1 MSLGHGQ
8 REISRIR
15 QKVARTQRGAVMSE
29 ESKFEHFSRQLVKI
43 GVERKKNLDERWA
56 DIFDCQTS
64 IGFRHRD
71 FKIQFASS
79 GELEKSLGRKAKNR
93 LVQMAGLVGYFGSF
107 CRNYAESKKIEI
119 GRTTSVPSV
128 KEIDTT
134 FEDALNDFEN
144 TLNNK
149 ESPTPTIPPL
159 PYTPIVIKFAG
170 TVDFEDR
177 PSIVAIP
184 QTSKALLGIYRT
196 KLSVQRAVQ
205 YARDCGLIQTVV
217 DSYAYGRKGHIAK
230 KYAWNK
236 VCEHQLRELMKKHG
250 VLIPSV
256 SRDSELPPF
265 EKLGPTDDEQQL
277 YYKVRL
283 GKGMRTPGMTEQ
295 KVSRILSYKHRYVL
309 EPMLDRMEFVNEGRP
324 EAERLNFRFSVRIT
338 NGYNVKNG
346 CRAYS
351 LAGGLVKESKKT
363 DEGEE
368 SFEEYFRRT
377 RGDEPVEYDVKGSVP
392 RINRLVN
399 FGLWDEWNRDP
410 YAEMFPGFC
419 TDDGRR
425 GIAKSTYMLY
435 EFEQSGL
442 KIKSSVARKCPEFV
456 NAEGVEEIRQT
467 MEYWYGGVW
476 KWQGDSL
483 GSLAFLYEDAA
494 YSVVDEA
501 LKRLGY
507 DFIRKFDCW
516 VFPKGRRPAEK
527 DFWKLVKDCVTAWR
541 RGEYEREREELEF
554 LENAGVREM
563 KKHVF

>member
-1 MSLGHGQ
+1 MN
-8 REISRIR
+8 ID
-15 QKVARTQRGAVMSE
+15 
-29 ESKFEHFSRQLVKI
+29 SKFEHFSRQLERI
-43 GVERKKNLDERWA
+43 GVERKKNLDEKWA
-56 DIFDCQTS
+56 DIFDCQPD

-71 FKIQFASS
+71 FRIQFRSS
-79 GELEKSLGRKAKNR
+79 AELEKALGRQFKNR
-93 LVQMAGLVGYFGSF
+93 LTQLAGLVGYFGSF
-107 CRNYAESKKIEI
+107 CKNYAESKKIDV
-119 GRTTSVPSV
+119 GQGADALLAPV
-128 KEIDTT
+128 KEVAAS
-134 FEDALNDFEN
+134 FEDI
-144 TLNNK
+144 LNNNK
-149 ESPTPTIPPL
+149 PHPPTPSPSS
-159 PYTPIVIKFAG
+159 YTPIVTK
-170 TVDFEDR
+170 VDFEDR
-177 PSIVAIP
+177 PSIVPVP

-196 KLSVQRAVQ
+196 RRAVQQAVQ
-205 YARDCGLIQTVV
+205 YALACGLIQCVN
-217 DSYAYGRKGHIAK
+217 DNYAYGRKGHIAK

-236 VCEHQLRELMKKHG
+236 VCEHQLRELMKKRG
-250 VLIPSV
+250 ILIPSV

-265 EKLGPTDDEQQL
+265 EKPEASEDVNQL

-295 KVSRILSYKHRYVL
+295 KVSQILSYKHRHVL
-309 EPMLDRMEFVNEGRP
+309 EPMMDRIAFVNEGRA
-324 EAERLNFRFSVRIT
+324 EAEKLNFRFHVRIT
-338 NGYNVKNG
+338 NGFNVKNG

-377 RGDEPVEYDVKGSVP
+377 RNDEPVEYDVKGSVP

-399 FGLWDEWNRDP
+399 SGVWDDWNVDP
-410 YAEMFPGFC
+410 YVEMFAGFC
-419 TDDGRR
+419 TDPAKRK
-425 GIAKSTYMLY
+425 IAKDTYMLY

-456 NAEGVEEIRQT
+456 KSEGEEEIRQT

-494 YSVVDEA
+494 YSKVDVA
-501 LKRLGY
+501 LKKLGY

-527 DFWKLVKDCVTAWR
+527 DFHELVKKCVTAWYR
-541 RGEYEREREELEF
+541 TEYAKERDELEI
-554 LENAGVREM
+554 LESAGIREL
-563 KKHVF
+563 KKHLF